1 MTIRNEHCLRVC
13 FSFSCFPAECSRC
26 VIAAFSTG
34 IRYIHKYIHVYTYI
48 HTVHV
53 HSAFCAVCTVH
64 RVLCLYVSGCS
75 GATLPDWHLW
85 TSNWLP
91 QTTRTYVCTW
101 LGLIPSLAYTLAK
114 LRRRYCAKLRLKSNQ
129 LHVNTSP
136 KRGTNYFCTT
146 QLKFIWQCAVGNFET
161 TVCGQSTVGPNTF
174 RSIPAIS
181 PPNVSNCASSFQNGW
196 QNCYCMYIHV
206 LCIVKLKFWLK
217 CIIITVSVFPTAVVH
232 VHCPARLCP
241 FHQMEQAPREP
252 CCTPR
257 SLWQR
262 GQNYMH

>member
-64 RVLCLYVSGCS
+64 CVCVLYVSGCS
-75 GATLPDWHLW
+75 GATLPHWHLW

-114 LRRRYCAKLRLKSNQ
+114 LRRRFCAKLRLKSNK
-129 LHVNTSP
+129 LHVN
-136 KRGTNYFCTT
+136 KYFSKEGNELLLYNIYICTCTT
-146 QLKFIWQCAVGNFET
+146 KINLVMCSW
-161 TVCGQSTVGPNTF
+161 
-174 RSIPAIS
+174 
-181 PPNVSNCASSFQNGW
+181 
-196 QNCYCMYIHV
+196 
-206 LCIVKLKFWLK
+206 KFWNHR
-217 CIIITVSVFPTAVVH
+217 VRS
-232 VHCPARLCP
+232 VHCWAKH
-241 FHQMEQAPREP
+241 F
-252 CCTPR
+252 
-257 SLWQR
+257 
-262 GQNYMH
+262 